1 MSERTVLRETIPGGA
16 MWSHVLW
23 RHERIRF
30 TDLEGGANV
39 ALLLFNR
46 DQLLER
52 YNMPDTLKAQHTAF
66 LTAGNVLYSDMGRI
80 LCSIVADES
89 GWHDTVCGVS
99 DAALVRAKYGEHRYQ
114 QYRNDYHRNGNDAL
128 LVELGKW
135 GLGIRDLVP
144 NANLFS
150 KVTPDAEGGLR
161 FHPEHALAGAA
172 VELRAELN
180 TLLVLCTCQ
189 HPLDPNPRYEPKPVE
204 LLITRGDPPDADDLC
219 RRSCPENARGFE
231 NTERW
236 FGAGGAGAGGAAAG
250 GRS

>member
-1 MSERTVLRETIPGGA
+1 MGDDERLVLRETIPGGA
-16 MWSHVLW
+16 MWSQVLW

-30 TDLEGGANV
+30 TDIEGGANV

-80 LCSIVADES
+80 LCSIVEDGC

-114 QYRNDYHRNGNDAL
+114 QYRNAYHRNGSDAL
-128 LVELGKW
+128 LTELGKW
-135 GLGIRDLVP
+135 GLGLQDLVP

-150 KVTPDAEGGLR
+150 KVVASADGTLAFDSK
-161 FHPEHALAGAA
+161 HARAGAY

-180 TLLVLCTCQ
+180 TLLVLSTCQ
-189 HPLDPNPRYEPKPVE
+189 HPLDPNPEYAPKPVE
-204 LLITRGDPPDADDLC
+204 LVITRGDPPAADDLC
-219 RRSCPENARGFE
+219 RRSRPENARGFE

-236 FGAGGAGAGGAAAG
+236 FGRGGALARMEK
-250 GRS
+250 RS